1 MNWYYVAQ
9 GQQAGP
15 LDDAQLEQMRA
26 NGTIQDDTLIWHE
39 GMPNWQP
46 YREVKGG
53 AAAPPP
59 PMAAPTAVPGLRLS
73 GASAST
79 GEAPDAV
86 CVECKNMFPKHN
98 MIRYRDNW
106 VCANCKPVF
115 MQKLA
120 EGAQLNTGEMRYAGF
135 WIRFLA
141 KIIDGLILGLA
152 LAVPLVIIGVLFAMG
167 TSKSGGTQL
176 NLSDDH
182 SFHATSGA
190 AGVFGNLLGTLF
202 QFLYVGA
209 NAIYSGFF
217 NGKYGAT
224 PGKMACKLIVVDANG
239 APISYGR
246 AFGRGFAEI
255 VSGLICDIGYII
267 AAFDGQKRALHDH
280 ICSTRVIY
288 K

>member
-39 GMPNWQP
+39 GLPNWQP

-59 PMAAPTAVPGLRLS
+59 PMAAPAVPGLRLS

-86 CVECKNMFPKHN
+86 CVECKNMFPKRN
-98 MIRYRDNW
+98 MIRYRDSW
-106 VCANCKPVF
+106 VCATCKPVF

-135 WIRFLA
+135 WIRFAA
-141 KIIDGLILGLA
+141 KFIDGIILMLA
-152 LAVPLVIIGVLFAMG
+152 MAIPIGIIIAVFVAGAAKTGG
-167 TSKSGGTQL
+167 TSPLNFESDHAMHAGAGPEIFGQL
-176 NLSDDH
+176 
-182 SFHATSGA
+182 
-190 AGVFGNLLGTLF
+190 FGIFF
-202 QFLYVGA
+202 QFIFVA
-209 NAIYSGFF
+209 VNAVYAGFF
-217 NGKYGAT
+217 VGKYGAT

-239 APISYGR
+239 APVSYGR

-255 VSGLICDIGYII
+255 VSRIICNIGYIM